1 MMFVVSLKL
10 TGSREQAAPHMAA
23 HKEWLQ
29 AGFDDSVFLAAGNL
43 LGQPGGGILVHG
55 LDEQA
60 LRQRLAQDPF
70 VANGL
75 VEVTL
80 AGFTPAKTDARLDF
94 LLAEAAA

>member
-1 MMFVVSLKL
+1 MFVVSLKL
-10 TGSREQAAPHMAA
+10 TGSRDQAAPHMAG
-23 HKEWLQ
+23 HKAWLQ
-29 AGFDDSVFLAAGNL
+29 AGFNDGVFLAAGNL

-55 LDEQA
+55 VDEAA

-70 VANGL
+70 VAHGL

-80 AGFTPAKTDARLDF
+80 AGFTPARTDSRLDF